1 MSTSSSSLH
10 APAPAAGAAAAV
22 SSARPKAG
30 LLREPLV
37 HFILLGALLFGID
50 QFIAS
55 RQEDPRLIIL
65 GSAAVTEARETFR
78 EARGREP
85 SAEEL
90 DALGKIWLDNELLFR
105 EGMALQLDRGDTA
118 IRERVIFKALS
129 VIDSNLK
136 LPPFDEKVLRDWFE
150 ANRARYDEPA
160 RFDFLE
166 AALSEDTSEAT
177 VRGFVAAL
185 NAGAPGDAKAGL
197 RVFKGRPKANLV
209 QSYGQAFADALAAA
223 PTGEWIALQ
232 TREGWRAVQL
242 QAIAEAKPADFV
254 TLRGVILH
262 DWTDAVMSEQRTAA
276 VRALARKYTVKY
288 ENVPK

>member
-1 MSTSSSSLH
+1 MSTSSPLQT
-10 APAPAAGAAAAV
+10 PTPAAGVQAAPEGG
-22 SSARPKAG
+22 RKPAG
-30 LLREPLV
+30 LLREPLF
-37 HFILLGALLFGID
+37 HFVLLGALLFGID

-55 RQEDPRLIIL
+55 QKEDPRLIIL
-65 GSAAVTEARETFR
+65 GSAAVTEARETFK

-166 AALSEDTSEAT
+166 AVLSADTSEAS
-177 VRGFVAAL
+177 VRAFVAAL

-197 RVFKGRPKANLV
+197 RVFKGRPKVNLV
-209 QSYGQAFADALAAA
+209 QSYGQAFADALASAQK
-223 PTGEWIALQ
+223 GEWIALP

-242 QAIAEAKPADFV
+242 QAIAEAKPADF
-254 TLRGVILH
+254 TALRGVVLH

>member
-1 MSTSSSSLH
+1 MSTSSPLQT
-10 APAPAAGAAAAV
+10 PTLAAGVQVVAEGG
-22 SSARPKAG
+22 RKPAG
-30 LLREPLV
+30 LLREPLF
-37 HFILLGALLFGID
+37 HFVLLGALLFGID

-55 RQEDPRLIIL
+55 QKEDPRLIIL
-65 GSAAVTEARETFR
+65 GSAAVTEARETFK

-166 AALSEDTSEAT
+166 AVLSADTSEAS
-177 VRGFVAAL
+177 VRAFVTAL

-197 RVFKGRPKANLV
+197 RVFKGRPKVNLV
-209 QSYGQAFADALAAA
+209 QSYGQAFADALATA
-223 PTGEWIALQ
+223 PKGEWIALP

-242 QAIAEAKPADFV
+242 QAIAEAKPADFTV
-254 TLRGVILH
+254 LRGVVLH

>member
-1 MSTSSSSLH
+1 MSTSSPLQT
-10 APAPAAGAAAAV
+10 PTLAAGVQAV
-22 SSARPKAG
+22 PEGGRKPAG
-30 LLREPLV
+30 LLREPLF
-37 HFILLGALLFGID
+37 HFVLLGALLFGID

-55 RQEDPRLIIL
+55 QKEDPRLIIL
-65 GSAAVTEARETFR
+65 GSAAVTEARETFK

-166 AALSEDTSEAT
+166 AVLSADTSEAS
-177 VRGFVAAL
+177 VRAFVAAL

-197 RVFKGRPKANLV
+197 RVFKGRPKVNLV
-209 QSYGQAFADALAAA
+209 QSYGQAFADALASAQK
-223 PTGEWIALQ
+223 GEWIALP

-242 QAIAEAKPADFV
+242 QAIAEAKPADF
-254 TLRGVILH
+254 TALRGVVLH